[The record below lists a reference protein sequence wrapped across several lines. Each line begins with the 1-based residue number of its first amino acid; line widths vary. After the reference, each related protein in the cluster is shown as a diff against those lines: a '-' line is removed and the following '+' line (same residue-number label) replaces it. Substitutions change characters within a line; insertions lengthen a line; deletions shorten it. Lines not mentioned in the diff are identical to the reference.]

1 MLGFDIVKAIILSG
15 GMGKRLKPL
24 TDYVPKSLVPVC
36 DVPIIEWQIKYFKKF
51 GIKDIIVCTG
61 HLSKTL
67 TSYLDSKNFGVRIQ
81 YSNEAVPLG
90 TGGAIKKALKYVDDD
105 NFFVINGDV
114 ITNIDLKKLQTHQNA
129 MAVIPLRT
137 AYGVV
142 HVSREKVTKFEEKP
156 EIFNHWMNAGIYYL
170 NKEILKQ
177 LPTKGNIEVTAFPA
191 LAKQGKL
198 HVVKFINVFWNS
210 VDSHKDIDECV
221 TSMVKTRHE
230 KFLSK

>member
-1 MLGFDIVKAIILSG
+1 MQGSDIVKAIILSG

-36 DVPIIEWQIKYFKKF
+36 NVPIIEWQIKYFKRF
-51 GIKDIIVCTG
+51 GIRDIIVCTG
-61 HLSKTL
+61 HLSETL
-67 TSYLDSKNFGVRIQ
+67 TSYLESKNFGVNIQ
-81 YSNEAVPLG
+81 YSNETVPLG
-90 TGGAIKKALKYVDDD
+90 TGGAIKKALKHVDDD

-114 ITNIDLKKLQTHQNA
+114 ITNIDLKKLKIHQNT

-142 HVSREKVTKFEEKP
+142 HVSGEKIEKFEEKP

-177 LPTKGNIEVTAFPA
+177 LPKKGNIETTAFPT

-198 HVVKFINVFWNS
+198 YVVKFTDAFWNS

-221 TSMVKTRHE
+221 TGMMRTGHE